1 MALWGQ
7 QLATTTLSP
16 SLCAHESHTTEW
28 ARLPLGHSWDS
39 SDPFMRETFFLEQ
52 KEVGQDTLCLV
63 RRLPRLGGDCFR
75 VFPSFFKK
83 PQARVSQ
90 THTYPSP
97 TVRPLLGHVKSP
109 GVSASSP

>member
-7 QLATTTLSP
+7 QPATTTLSP
-16 SLCAHESHTTEW
+16 SLCTREPHHRVGKASSG
-28 ARLPLGHSWDS
+28 AQLGFQC
-39 SDPFMRETFFLEQ
+39 PIPEGNVFLEQ

-83 PQARVSQ
+83 PQARVSR

-97 TVRPLLGHVKSP
+97 TVRPLLGHVKSA